1 MVGKEINFMKVYA
14 GNRDDENRGIEYNDV
29 EILCNEYELE
39 MLINSLKKFEN
50 EIDDYRES
58 NKSALG
64 FAHMHFRDNN
74 PKWNDGDADLVV
86 YVDLNNNHA

>member
-1 MVGKEINFMKVYA
+1 MKVYA
-14 GNRDDENRGIEYNDV
+14 GNRDDENRGVEYNDI

-39 MLINSLKKFEN
+39 MLINSLKKFKN

-58 NKSALG
+58 NKSASG

-74 PKWNDGDADLVV
+74 PKWNNSDADLVV
-86 YVDLNNNHA
+86 YVDLNNNRT